1 MWKTT
6 RMSNWG
12 GYTHRVRYNEVDP
25 QSIVFNSR
33 YLEFFDAANIEFF
46 REYGY
51 PLDAMAAAGLEP
63 VVVEANI
70 RYHASAQVDQLLHI
84 DVSCPR
90 LGNTSFDLSFEAR
103 IQDPETGSLSESVIT
118 SATISYVNV
127 DQVTRTSTPIP
138 QEFRSFLGS
147 AK

>member
-1 MWKTT
+1 
-6 RMSNWG
+6 MSNWG

-51 PLDAMAAAGLEP
+51 PLDVMAAAGLEP

-70 RYHASAQVDQLLHI
+70 RYHSSVRLDQLLHI
-84 DVSCPR
+84 DVGCSR
-90 LGNTSFDLSFEAR
+90 LGNTSFDLSFEVR
-103 IQDPETGSLSESVIT
+103 IQDPQTGSLSENVAT
-118 SATISYVNV
+118 SATISYVNL
-127 DQVTRTSTPIP
+127 DQVTRKSTPIP
-138 QEFRSFLGS
+138 QAFRDFLGS

>member
-1 MWKTT
+1 
-6 RMSNWG
+6 MSNWS
-12 GYTHRVRYNEVDP
+12 GYTHRVRFNEVDP

-51 PLDAMAAAGLEP
+51 PLEVMAGAGLEP

-70 RYHASAQVDQLLHI
+70 RYHSSVRIDQLLHI
-84 DVSCPR
+84 DVVCSR
-90 LGNTSFDLSFEAR
+90 LGNTSFDLGFEVR
-103 IQDPETGSLSESVIT
+103 IQDPQTGSLSENVVT

-127 DQVTRTSTPIP
+127 GQVSRKSTPIP
-138 QEFRSFLGS
+138 PAFRSFLGS
-147 AK
+147 SK